1 MLLGIILLIV
11 GIILLLNLEKITN
24 DNLQLGFIGIGVT
37 SITIGVI
44 LVIISII
51 NVVFLADK
59 YGESYN
65 MTMEKQSVEILLNDS
80 NVVSRS
86 DGLTVINRAIS
97 VNNTIKSWKHTND
110 NPFYYGLAPITS
122 IDTIVMPKLINSSEV
137 RIKQ

>member
-1 MLLGIILLIV
+1 MGSSQ
-11 GIILLLNLEKITN
+11 KITN
-24 DNLQLGFIGIGVT
+24 DNLQLGFIGIGGT

-44 LVIISII
+44 LVFISII

-80 NVVSRS
+80 NVVSRP

-122 IDTIVMPKLINSSEV
+122 IDTILMPKFINSSEV
-137 RIKQ
+137 GIKR

>member
-1 MLLGIILLIV
+1 MLLGIVLLIV

-24 DNLQLGFIGIGVT
+24 DNLQLGFICIGAT
-37 SITIGVI
+37 STAIGAV
-44 LVIISII
+44 LVFISFI
-51 NVVFLADK
+51 NVVFFAEK
-59 YGESYN
+59 YGDAYD
-65 MTMEKQSVEILLNDS
+65 MAMEKQSVEILLNDS
-80 NVVSRS
+80 NVVSRP

-122 IDTIVMPKLINSSEV
+122 IDTIIMPKFINSSEV

>member
-24 DNLQLGFIGIGVT
+24 DNLEICFIIF
-37 SITIGVI
+37 SIVSTTIGAI
-44 LVIISII
+44 FAFISII
-51 NVVFLADK
+51 NVVFLSDK
-59 YGESYN
+59 YGNAYD
-65 MTMEKQSVEILLNDS
+65 MAMEKQSVEILLNDS
-80 NVVSRS
+80 NVVSRP

-110 NPFYYGLAPITS
+110 NPLYYGLAPITS
-122 IDTIVMPKLINSSEV
+122 IDTIVLPKFVNSSEV

>member
-11 GIILLLNLEKITN
+11 GIILLCISEKITN

-80 NVVSRS
+80 NVVSRP

>member
-11 GIILLLNLEKITN
+11 GIILLYNLEKITN

-44 LVIISII
+44 LVFISII

-80 NVVSRS
+80 NVVSRP

-97 VNNTIKSWKHTND
+97 VNNTIKSWKHIND

-122 IDTIVMPKLINSSEV
+122 IDTILMPKFINSSEV

>member
-11 GIILLLNLEKITN
+11 GIILLYNLEKITN
-24 DNLQLGFIGIGVT
+24 DNLQLGFIGIGGT

-44 LVIISII
+44 LVFISII

-80 NVVSRS
+80 NVVSRP

-122 IDTIVMPKLINSSEV
+122 IDTILMPKFINSSEV
-137 RIKQ
+137 RIER

>member
-11 GIILLLNLEKITN
+11 GIILLYNVEKITN
-24 DNLQLGFIGIGVT
+24 DNLQFGFIGIGGT
-37 SITIGVI
+37 STVIGAI
-44 LVIISII
+44 LVFISII

-80 NVVSRS
+80 NVVSRP

-122 IDTIVMPKLINSSEV
+122 IDTILMPKFINSSEV

>member
-11 GIILLLNLEKITN
+11 GIILLCISEKITN

-44 LVIISII
+44 LVFISII

-80 NVVSRS
+80 NVVSRP

-122 IDTIVMPKLINSSEV
+122 IDTILMPKFINSSEV